1 MIDSKS
7 MSGKLALVTGASRG
21 IGAATAEALAAA
33 GAHVI
38 LVARTA
44 TALEEVEERIHAA
57 GGSATIAPLD
67 LTDGESIGKLAGAVA
82 ERWEK
87 LDILVLNAAMLGS
100 LTPVQDID
108 PKEYSRLLSLN
119 LLSNQALIAAFD
131 PLLKRSERADVVAL
145 TSSVGGEPR
154 AFWGAY
160 GSSKAALET
169 LLGAYADET
178 AYLGRIRVH
187 IIDPGATRTRMRA
200 LAFPGEEPENVKPPE
215 VVASAVLERLTAD
228 APTGEKVRVAA
239 LVAPGPAEV

>member
-1 MIDSKS
+1 MTDSKPFAD
-7 MSGKLALVTGASRG
+7 KLALVTGASRG
-21 IGAATAEALAAA
+21 IGAATAEALARA

-44 TALEEVEERIHAA
+44 KALEEVEERIHEA

-67 LTDGESIGKLAGAVA
+67 LTQGEAIGKLAAAVA
-82 ERWEK
+82 ERWKK

-108 PKEYSRLLSLN
+108 PKEYARLLTLN
-119 LLSNQALIAAFD
+119 VGANQALIAAFD
-131 PLLKRSERADVVAL
+131 PLLRKADRADIVAL

-160 GSSKAALET
+160 GSSKAALEI

-178 AYLGRIRVH
+178 AYLDRIRVH
-187 IIDPGATRTRMRA
+187 IVDPGATRTRMRQ
-200 LAFPGEEPENVKPPE
+200 LAFPGEEPESVKPPE
-215 VVASAVLERLTAD
+215 VVAEAIIQRLLAD
-228 APTGEKVRVAA
+228 VPTGEKIRVEA
-239 LVAPGPAEV
+239 

>member
-1 MIDSKS
+1 MTEDSKPLA
-7 MSGKLALVTGASRG
+7 GKLALVTGASRG
-21 IGAATAEALAAA
+21 IGAATAEALAEA

-38 LVARTA
+38 LVARTTA
-44 TALEEVEERIHAA
+44 ALEEVEERIHSA

-67 LTDGESIGKLAGAVA
+67 LTDGESIGKLAVAMA

-119 LLSNQALIAAFD
+119 LLANQALVAAFD
-131 PLLKRSERADVVAL
+131 PLLKKAERADVIAL
-145 TSSVGGEPR
+145 TSSVGAEPR

-160 GSSKAALET
+160 GSSKAALES

-178 AYLGRIRVH
+178 EYLGRLRIH
-187 IIDPGATRTRMRA
+187 IVDPGATRTRMRA
-200 LAFPGEEPENVKPPE
+200 IAFPGEEPDSAKPPE
-215 VVASAVLERLTAD
+215 NVAQAIVERLTAD
-228 APTGEKVRVAA
+228 APTGEKVRVEA
-239 LVAPGPAEV
+239 

>member
-1 MIDSKS
+1 MSDSKPLAD
-7 MSGKLALVTGASRG
+7 KLALVTGASRG

-44 TALEEVEERIHAA
+44 STLEEIEDRIHE
-57 GGSATIAPLD
+57 GGGTATIAPLD
-67 LTDGESIGKLAGAVA
+67 LTDGESIAKLAGAVA
-82 ERWEK
+82 ERWQK
-87 LDILVLNAAMLGS
+87 LDILILNAAMLGS

-119 LLSNQALIAAFD
+119 LLANQALIAAFD
-131 PLLKRSERADVVAL
+131 PLLKRADSADVVAL
-145 TSSVGGEPR
+145 TSSVGSEPR

-178 AYLGRIRVH
+178 AFTGRIRVH

-200 LAFPGEEPENVKPPE
+200 LAFPGEEPESVKPPE
-215 VVASAVLERLTAD
+215 VIGKAIVERLTAK
-228 APTGEKVRVAA
+228 APTGERIRVDA
-239 LVAPGPAEV
+239 

>member
-1 MIDSKS
+1 MTDSKPLT
-7 MSGKLALVTGASRG
+7 GRLALVTGASRG
-21 IGAATAEALAAA
+21 IGAATAEALAKA
-33 GAHVI
+33 GAHVV

-44 TALEEVEERIHAA
+44 PALEEIEERIHEA

-67 LTDGESIGKLAGAVA
+67 LTEGESIGKLAGAIA
-82 ERWEK
+82 ERWHK
-87 LDILVLNAAMLGS
+87 LDVLVLNAAMLGS

-119 LLSNQALIAAFD
+119 LLANQALIAAFD
-131 PLLKRSERADVVAL
+131 PMLKNADRADIVAL

-178 AYLGRIRVH
+178 SYLGRIRVH
-187 IIDPGATRTRMRA
+187 IVDPGATRTRMRA
-200 LAFPGEEPENVKPPE
+200 LAFPGEEPESVKPPE
-215 VVASAVLERLTAD
+215 VVANGIVDRVTVD
-228 APTGEKVRVAA
+228 APSGEKLRIEA
-239 LVAPGPAEV
+239 

>member
-1 MIDSKS
+1 MTDDKPL
-7 MSGKLALVTGASRG
+7 SGKVALVTGASRG
-21 IGAATAEALAAA
+21 IGAATAEALGAA

-44 TALEEVEERIHAA
+44 AALEEVEDRIHAA

-67 LTDGESIGKLAGAVA
+67 LADGESIARLGAAVA
-82 ERWEK
+82 ERWPA
-87 LDILVLNAAMLGS
+87 LDILILNAAMLGS

-108 PKEYSRLLSLN
+108 PKEYSRLLTLN
-119 LLSNQALIAAFD
+119 LLANQALVAAFD
-131 PLLKRSERADVVAL
+131 PLLRKAERADVVAV

-178 AYLGRIRVH
+178 EHTGKLRVH
-187 IIDPGATRTRMRA
+187 IVDPGATRTRMRA
-200 LAFPGEEPENVKPPE
+200 LAFPGEEPGSVKPPE
-215 VVASAVLERLTAD
+215 VVAEAILDRLRAD
-228 APTGEKVRVAA
+228 APTGEKIRVEA
-239 LVAPGPAEV
+239 

>member
-1 MIDSKS
+1 MTDSKS
-7 MSGKLALVTGASRG
+7 LSAHIALVTGASRG

-44 TALEEVEERIHAA
+44 SALEEVEDRIHAA
-57 GGSATIAPLD
+57 GGTATIAPLD
-67 LTDGESIGKLAGAVA
+67 LTEGESIGKLAGAVA
-82 ERWEK
+82 ERWQK

-108 PKEYSRLLSLN
+108 PKEFSRLLSLN
-119 LLSNQALIAAFD
+119 LLANQALIAAFD
-131 PLLKRSERADVVAL
+131 PLLKRAERADIVAL
-145 TSSVGGEPR
+145 TSSVGSEPR

-178 AYLGRIRVH
+178 KYTGRVRVH
-187 IIDPGATRTRMRA
+187 IVDPGATRTRMRA
-200 LAFPGEEPENVKPPE
+200 LAFPGEEPNSVKPPE
-215 VVASAVLERLTAD
+215 VVARNIMDRLAAD
-228 APTGEKVRVAA
+228 APTGEKVRIEA
-239 LVAPGPAEV
+239 